1 MKVEIWSDLLCPFC
15 YIGKRKFE
23 GALEQFAH
31 RNEVE
36 VVWRSFE
43 LMPDAARESSQ
54 DMHTMLAAKLGGDR
68 ARAKAMN
75 DHVTAQAATVGL
87 AYDLD
92 HAHPTNSFDAHRLI
106 HLAADHGL
114 QDAAKERLL
123 AAHFTEAQHLGR
135 RDTLQGLAAEI
146 GLDTGEVADVLEG
159 DAYTA
164 AVRADETE
172 ARALGINGVPFFVI
186 DRKYGISGAQPSE
199 VFLEALQTIWAEE
212 HPLTMLGGPASASA
226 DDAACVDDVCAV
238 PAQGRGV

>member
-23 GALEQFAH
+23 TALADFAH
-31 RNEVE
+31 RDEVE

-43 LMPDAARESSQ
+43 LMPDAARESEQ
-54 DMHTMLAAKLGGDR
+54 DMHAMLAAKLGGNR
-68 ARAKAMN
+68 ARAEAMN
-75 DHVTAQAATVGL
+75 AHVTNQAAAVGL

-92 HAHPTNSFDAHRLI
+92 RAHPTNSFDAHRLI

-135 RDTLQGLAAEI
+135 RDTLQELATEI
-146 GLDTGEVADVLEG
+146 GLDTQEVADVLAG
-159 DAYTA
+159 DAYAA
-164 AVRADETE
+164 AVRADEAE

-186 DRKYGISGAQPSE
+186 NRKYGISGAQPSE
-199 VFLEALQTIWAEE
+199 VFLEALQTIWGED
-212 HPLTMLGGPASASA
+212 HPLMMLGGPSSDAT

-238 PAQGRGV
+238 PANQ